1 MMREANKFR
10 EHQAR
15 ELMIAMLENQLQ
27 ERKACLMQLQGEID
41 SAKAALQQLE
51 AIKKRGPEKTKTI
64 ISF

>member
-15 ELMIAMLENQLQ
+15 EIMISMLENQLQ
-27 ERKACLMQLQGEID
+27 ERKECLMQLQGDID

-51 AIKKRGPEKTKTI
+51 AIKKRGLQG
-64 ISF
+64 